1 MHNGLEMDYEA
12 LCEEA
17 ARVVAESNYSQTKLA
32 DELEVSTGAM
42 SRALSESGPKFSRL
56 QRRILERLTPYRIKE
71 HVVFRAE
78 SHD

>member
-1 MHNGLEMDYEA
+1 MEMDYEA

-17 ARVVAESNYSQTKLA
+17 ARVVAESGYSQTQLA

-71 HVVFRAE
+71 HVVFRVE
-78 SHD
+78 SDD

>member
-1 MHNGLEMDYEA
+1 MHNGMEMDPEA

-17 ARVVAESNYSQTKLA
+17 ARVVSESSYSQTQLA

-56 QRRILERLTPYRIKE
+56 QRRILERLTPYQIEE
-71 HVVFRAE
+71 HVVFRVK
-78 SHD
+78 STD